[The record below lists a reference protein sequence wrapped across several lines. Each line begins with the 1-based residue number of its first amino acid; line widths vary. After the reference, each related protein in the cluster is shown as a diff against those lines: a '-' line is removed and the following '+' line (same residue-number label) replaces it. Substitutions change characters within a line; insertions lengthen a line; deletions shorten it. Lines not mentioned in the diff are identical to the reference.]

1 MLSKN
6 IAVQCPTYARAILEW
21 KGFLNRYPDI
31 IKKANRPQLKIEL
44 LSGEVIQYLVL
55 PRDLRGLRC
64 EVVSIDDFSLSVLSK
79 AKLDKN

>member
-6 IAVQCPTYARAILEW
+6 IAVQCPTYTRAIFEW

-44 LSGEVIQYLVL
+44 LSGAVIQYLVL
-55 PRDLRGLRC
+55 PRDLKGLRC

-79 AKLDKN
+79 AKLDEN